1 VTRRLQATLDEAI
14 AVLVPKVGGL
24 LFGGFADNDGKH
36 PARWN
41 RLAAK
46 LDKLLFRW
54 SSGWIEENVVAAV
67 AHDKPQALIE
77 DPVAEND
84 KTGERLRTLADR
96 LDIAE
101 RDFETI
107 QAKAGSSLK
116 GLIIAAALVYR
127 S

>member
-1 VTRRLQATLDEAI
+1 
-14 AVLVPKVGGL
+14 VGGL
-24 LFGGFADNDGKH
+24 LFGGFADNEGRH
-36 PARWN
+36 PDRWN

-54 SSGWIEENVVAAV
+54 SSGCIEENVVAAV
-67 AHDKPQALIE
+67 AHDKLQALIE

-101 RDFETI
+101 KDFETI